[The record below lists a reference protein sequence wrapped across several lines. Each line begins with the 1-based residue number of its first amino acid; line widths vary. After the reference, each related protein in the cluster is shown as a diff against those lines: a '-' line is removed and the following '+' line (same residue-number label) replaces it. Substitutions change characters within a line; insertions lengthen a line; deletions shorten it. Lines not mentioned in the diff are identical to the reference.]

1 MANFRDKIET
11 AILKKIYLLVSLL
24 ISLSVTEL
32 LAQKNVRTFI
42 FGHSLIHHE
51 IQVNPTPSQE
61 TSVPHW
67 FHFLAAQ
74 ANHSYQVSGQYGFLP
89 QHANLPP
96 IAQWGF
102 DFVAGAWDSDNE
114 PFSQA
119 DFTNILITP
128 GNFVQWQGPS
138 INYPNESVSPLSA
151 TESIFNWC
159 TQEEDSLTF
168 YIYENWP
175 DMGGYLSNGFPPSN
189 TEWDNYNTYLLGDFH
204 DWFLEYHDLLDAQL
218 PNATIK
224 MIPVGPAIS
233 NLLAQAPYDQIA
245 ISTLYEDDAPH
256 GRPTIYFL
264 SALLTYMAM
273 YEEKAP
279 ASYQVDNII
288 DPIIANNYQAVVDF
302 LWNELQAF
310 NYADGSSRVFSDSLI
325 SSYENDLSYQ
335 ISISPNPGADFITI
349 EGLDEE
355 HTIQLYNM
363 QGQVFQSDIPINS
376 SNKEIKVQAIPAGLY
391 ILIGKNRSG
400 QILYRKKF
408 VKQ

>member
-1 MANFRDKIET
+1 M
-11 AILKKIYLLVSLL
+11 KKISTLL
-24 ISLSVTEL
+24 ILLLSLHSADL
-32 LAQKNVRTFI
+32 FAQKNIRTFI

-51 IQVNPTPSQE
+51 VQVNPTPSQE

-67 FHFLAAQ
+67 FHFLAAE
-74 ANHSYQVSGQYGFLP
+74 ANHTYQVSGQYGFLP

-102 DFVAGAWDSDNE
+102 DFVPGAWDSDNE

-128 GNFVQWQGPS
+128 GNFVQWQGPTE
-138 INYPNESVSPLSA
+138 NYPNESVSPFSA

-159 TQEEDSLTF
+159 QQQEDSLTF

-175 DMGGYLSNGFPPSN
+175 DMGGYLANGFPPSAS
-189 TEWDNYNTYLLGDFH
+189 EWSNYNAYLLGDFH
-204 DWFLEYHDLLDAQL
+204 DWFLEYHDLLVAQM
-218 PNATIK
+218 PNAEIK

-233 NLLAQAPYDQIA
+233 NLLAQSPYDQIP
-245 ISTLYEDDAPH
+245 ITILYEDDAPH

-279 ASYQVDNII
+279 TSYQVDTII
-288 DPIIANNYQAVVDF
+288 HPIIADNYEAVVDF
-302 LWNELQAF
+302 LWDELQDF
-310 NYADGSSRVFSDSLI
+310 NFPDGSSRVFGDSLI
-325 SSYENDLSYQ
+325 SSSAKYSELNAQVRL
-335 ISISPNPGADFITI
+335 SPNPVAEYVQI
-349 EGLDEE
+349 EGLDIE
-355 HTIQLYNM
+355 HTIDIYSA
-363 QGQVFQSDIPINS
+363 QGQFIQSGDRINTL
-376 SNKEIKVQAIPAGLY
+376 NNRIDLRKIPAGMY
-391 ILIGKNRSG
+391 VLIGKNDAG
-400 QILYRKKF
+400 QVLYFKKF